1 MSKYILSPNAQKS
14 LVSIKVYSLN
24 QFGERQTKIYLQS
37 IQSKFEELAG
47 NPEIG
52 RIRDEIKTG
61 YLSVL
66 IGSHVIFYRI
76 SESYI
81 IDIIDVLHQSMEP
94 LLHLY
99 SD

>member
-14 LVSIKVYSLN
+14 LLNIKAYSSK

-37 IQSKFEELAG
+37 IQSKFGDLAD

-76 SESYI
+76 SESH

>member
-14 LVSIKVYSLN
+14 LLSIKDYSLN
-24 QFGERQTKIYLQS
+24 QFGERQTKVYLQS
-37 IQSKFEELAG
+37 IQEKLENVAS

-61 YLSVL
+61 YLRVL
-66 IGSHVIFYRI
+66 TGSHVIFYRI
-76 SESYI
+76 SESQ